1 MIWCPWRRG
10 RCGRSS
16 APRNIIN
23 DILIIRITT
32 MIVRMKPYD
41 GNSNSITLLVFTV
54 SSLETRKMWSVV
66 SAMMIE
72 RGVMP
77 FSVALRQRERN
88 MYVYIYIY
96 REREI

>member
-1 MIWCPWRRG
+1 
-10 RCGRSS
+10 
-16 APRNIIN
+16 
-23 DILIIRITT
+23 
-32 MIVRMKPYD
+32 MKPYD
-41 GNSNSITLLVFTV
+41 GNSNNITLLVFTI